1 MKNIAERLKSPVVW
15 SAVLTVIYAQLEMLQ
30 ENGADLKSILLS
42 LMIVL
47 CSAFSALNDPTN
59 RDGI

>member
-1 MKNIAERLKSPVVW
+1 MNKLAERLKSPVVW
-15 SAVLTVIYAQLEMLQ
+15 SAVLTVIYAQLEILQ
-30 ENGADLKSILLS
+30 ENGADLKNILLS

-47 CSAFSALNDPTN
+47 CSVFSALNDPTN

>member
-1 MKNIAERLKSPVVW
+1 MKNLSERLKSPVVW
-15 SAVLTVIYAQLEMLQ
+15 SGVLTVMYAQLELLQ
-30 ENGADLKSILLS
+30 ENGADLKNVVLS

-47 CSAFSALNDPTN
+47 CAAFSAINDPTN

>member
-1 MKNIAERLKSPVVW
+1 MNKFSERLKSPVVW
-15 SAVLTVIYAQLEMLQ
+15 SGVLTVLYAQLELLQ
-30 ENGADLKSILLS
+30 ENGAGLKNVILS

-47 CSAFSALNDPTN
+47 CAAFSALNDPTN